1 MPRIRIFG
9 FIAVALA
16 LAGPLSAAELLP
28 LERIMADPAWI
39 GAPVENSY
47 WALDGRSVF
56 YRAKRDSSD
65 IKDLHRVTLSDGAD
79 HVVAAAEYAGI
90 DVDGAAYDRGRTRA
104 AFIRNGDVFVR
115 ILVSGP
121 LQQITRSGEAE
132 SGLQFSS
139 DDRAVQY
146 RRGTDWFSHDLATGL
161 DAPLQRVL
169 AGKDPN
175 DKKPTDTE
183 QMQLRLFDALRE
195 DRARREAARLHT
207 REQVRADST
216 RVPDAI
222 YLGEDVEIVSTALS
236 PSARWMLVTTTPK
249 GAEAGRVP
257 KMPKYVTE
265 SGYEET
271 EDVRPHVGRN
281 TPTPQTLWRV
291 DLESRTVLRLA
302 WNALPG
308 IHDDPLAAVR
318 AENEAAARARAEAV
332 APAAPAGIA
341 AKPAATAKP
350 AARAIRVINT
360 IFSRDGAQAAVVLR
374 AIDEKDRWIVTVE
387 RVAAKP
393 ALQHRLSDPAWINWS
408 FNELGW
414 MQDDR
419 TLWFLSEESGY
430 SHLYRK
436 ALDGKSVVLTS
447 GAFEMSDPLLSPDGK
462 WLYARG
468 NVQAPY
474 AYDVYRVPVSG
485 GALERVTQLDAVVK
499 FKLSPD
505 GAWVL
510 LEHSRPYVPMQLSV
524 APATAGG
531 AARSLTDTR
540 KPAYRAMTWNTP
552 QIVPVPSSQ
561 AKTLIWSRLYAP
573 ADGNG
578 KALRPIVIFVHGSG
592 YLQNTTLGYP
602 YYFREQMFHN
612 RLVQRGYLVLDMDYR
627 ASAGYGRDWRTAIY
641 RQMGTPELQDLKDGV
656 AWLVK
661 EQRGDPSRVGIYGG
675 SYGGFM
681 TLMALFRAPEVFRAG
696 AALRPVTD
704 WTTYNHW
711 YTSPILNTPQVDD
724 IAYRRSSPIE
734 YAAGLRGS
742 LLICHGML
750 DDNVLFQ
757 DSVRLLQRLIELH
770 KDDVE
775 LAPYPLERHA
785 FTHADSWLDE
795 FKRIDRLFESRLR

>member
-1 MPRIRIFG
+1 MPRIRICAL
-9 FIAVALA
+9 IAVALA
-16 LAGPLSAAELLP
+16 FAGPLSAAELLP

-39 GAPVENSY
+39 GAPVEDSY

-56 YRAKRDSSD
+56 YRLKRDSSE
-65 IKDLHRVTLSDGAD
+65 IKDLHRITLAEGTDQWVPPAELARIDADGA
-79 HVVAAAEYAGI
+79 V
-90 DVDGAAYDRGRTRA
+90 YDRARTRA
-104 AFIRNGDVFVR
+104 AFVRNGDLFVR
-115 ILVSGP
+115 TLASGA
-121 LQQITRSGEAE
+121 LQQVTRSGEWE
-132 SGLQFSS
+132 SGIQYSA
-139 DDRAVQY
+139 DDRALQY
-146 RRGTDWFSHDLATGL
+146 RRGNEWFTHDLASGL
-161 DAPLQRVL
+161 DAAVGKVV

-175 DKKPTDTE
+175 EKKPTDIE
-183 QMQLRLFDALRE
+183 QMQLRLFDTLRE
-195 DRARREAARLHT
+195 DRARREAGRLNA

-216 RVPDAI
+216 RVPDPI
-222 YLGEDVEIVSTALS
+222 YLGEDVEIVSTTLS
-236 PSARWMLVTTTPK
+236 PAGDWMLVVTSPK
-249 GAEAGRVP
+249 GFEAGRVP

-271 EDVRPHVGRN
+271 EDVRAHVGRN
-281 TPTPQTLWRV
+281 VPASQALWRV
-291 DLESRTVLRLA
+291 DLERRTVLRLP
-302 WNALPG
+302 WNVLPG
-308 IHDDPLAAVR
+308 ITDDPLAAVR
-318 AENEAAARARAEAV
+318 AENETAARARGETATP
-332 APAAPAGIA
+332 APTVGNGARAA
-341 AKPAATAKP
+341 AATP
-350 AARAIRVINT
+350 AERQIRVTNT
-360 IFSRDGAQAAVVLR
+360 VFSRDGAQAAVTLR
-374 AIDEKDRWIVTVE
+374 STDEKDRWIITVD
-387 RVAAKP
+387 RAAAKP
-393 ALQHRLSDPAWINWS
+393 AVQHRLTDPAWVNWS
-408 FNELGW
+408 FNQLGW
-414 MQDDR
+414 LPDDR
-419 TLWFLSEESGY
+419 TLWFLSEETGY
-430 SHLYRK
+430 SQLYRK
-436 ALDGKSVVLTS
+436 PLDGKLVTLTR
-447 GAFEMSDPLLSPDGK
+447 GAFELSDPVLSADGE

-474 AYDVYRVPVSG
+474 AYDVYRVPTRG
-485 GALERVTQLDAVVK
+485 GALERVTQLDAVEK

-505 GAWVL
+505 GTQLL

-524 APATAGG
+524 AATTAGSV
-531 AARSLTDTR
+531 ARALTDTR
-540 KPAYRAMTWNTP
+540 KPAYRAMTWVTP
-552 QIVPVPSSQ
+552 RVVPVPSSQ
-561 AKTLIWSRLYAP
+561 AKAPIWSRLYSP
-573 ADGNG
+573 AESNA
-578 KALRPIVIFVHGSG
+578 KALRPIVIFVHGAG

-602 YYFREQMFHN
+602 YYFREQLFHN

-627 ASAGYGRDWRTAIY
+627 ASEGYGRDWRTAIY

-661 EQRGDPSRVGIYGG
+661 EHHGDPARVGVYGG

-724 IAYRRSSPIE
+724 VAYRRSSPIE

-742 LLICHGML
+742 LLICHGMI

-775 LAPYPLERHA
+775 LASYPLERHS

>member
-1 MPRIRIFG
+1 MPRIRILG
-9 FIAVALA
+9 LITVALA
-16 LAGPLSAAELLP
+16 LASPLSAAELLP

-39 GAPVENSY
+39 GAPVEDSY

-56 YRAKRDSSD
+56 YRLKRDSSD
-65 IKDLHRVTLSDGAD
+65 LKDLHRVTLEDGAD
-79 HVVAAAEYAGI
+79 RVVAAAEFAGI
-90 DVDGAAYDRGRTRA
+90 DADGAVYDRDRTRA
-104 AFIRNGDVFVR
+104 AFVRNGDVFVR
-115 ILVSGP
+115 MLASGS
-121 LQQITRSGEAE
+121 LRQITRSVEAE
-132 SGLQFSS
+132 SRLQFSS
-139 DDRAVQY
+139 DDRSVQY
-146 RRGTDWFSHDLATGL
+146 RRGMDWFSQDLATGL
-161 DAPLQRVL
+161 DVPVGRVL

-175 DKKPTDTE
+175 DKKPSDIE
-183 QMQLRLFDALRE
+183 QTQLRLFDTLRG
-195 DRARREAARLHT
+195 DRAQREAARLYT
-207 REQVRADST
+207 GEQVRADST
-216 RVPDAI
+216 RAPEAI
-222 YLGEDVEIVSTALS
+222 YLGEDVEIVSTVLS

-271 EDVRPHVGRN
+271 EDVRSHVGRN
-281 TPTPQTLWRV
+281 TPTRQTLWRV
-291 DLESRTVLRLA
+291 DLESRTVLRLP

-318 AENEAAARARAEAV
+318 AENEAAARARGESV
-332 APAAPAGIA
+332 TPAAAGST
-341 AKPAATAKP
+341 AKPAATATP
-350 AARAIRVINT
+350 SERAIRVVNT
-360 IFSRDGAQAAVVLR
+360 VFSRDGAEAAVVLR
-374 AIDEKDRWIVTVE
+374 AMDEKDRWIVTVE

-393 ALQHRLSDPAWINWS
+393 GVQHRLSDPAWVNWS
-408 FNELGW
+408 FNDLGW

-436 ALDGKSVVLTS
+436 ALDGKAAALTR
-447 GAFEMSDPLLSPDGK
+447 GAFEMSAPVLSPDGK
-462 WLYARG
+462 WLYARS
-468 NVQAPY
+468 NVQTPY
-474 AYDVYRVPVSG
+474 AYDVYRVPVLG
-485 GALERVTQLDAVVK
+485 GAVERVTQLDAVEK

-505 GAWVL
+505 GTSVL
-510 LEHSRPYVPMQLSV
+510 LEHSRPYVPVQLSV
-524 APATAGG
+524 APATVGG

-540 KPAYRAMTWNTP
+540 KPAYRAMTWITP
-552 QIVPVPSSQ
+552 RIVPVPSSQ
-561 AKTLIWSRLYAP
+561 AMAPIWSRLYAP
-573 ADGNG
+573 ANGNG

-602 YYFREQMFHN
+602 EYFREQMFHN

-627 ASAGYGRDWRTAIY
+627 ASKGYGRDWRTAIY
-641 RQMGTPELQDLKDGV
+641 RQMGTPELQDLEDGV

-661 EQRGDPSRVGIYGG
+661 EHHGDPARVGIYGG

-742 LLICHGML
+742 LLICHGMI

-775 LAPYPLERHA
+775 LAPYPLERHS

>member
-1 MPRIRIFG
+1 MPRIPIFG
-9 FIAVALA
+9 LIGVALA
-16 LAGPLSAAELLP
+16 LASPLSAAELLP

-56 YRAKRDSSD
+56 YRVKRDSSD
-65 IKDLHRVTLSDGAD
+65 LKDLHRVTLTDGVDRVVLAAEWVAIDSDGA
-79 HVVAAAEYAGI
+79 V
-90 DVDGAAYDRGRTRA
+90 YDRGRTRA
-104 AFIRNGDVFVR
+104 AFVRNGDVFVR
-115 ILVSGP
+115 TLSSGA

-139 DDRAVQY
+139 DDRAVHY
-146 RRGTDWFSHDLATGL
+146 RRGADWFSHDLATGL
-161 DAPLQRVL
+161 DAPVARVL

-175 DKKPTDTE
+175 EKKPSDIE
-183 QMQLRLFDALRE
+183 QMQLRLFETLRE
-195 DRARREAARLHT
+195 DRARREAARLEI
-207 REQVRADST
+207 RELVRADST
-216 RVPDAI
+216 RAPDAI

-249 GAEAGRVP
+249 GADAGRVP

-271 EDVRPHVGRN
+271 EDVRAHVGRN
-281 TPTPQTLWRV
+281 TPTAQLLWRV
-291 DLESRTVLRLA
+291 DLERRTVLRLP

-308 IHDDPLAAVR
+308 INDDPLAAVR
-318 AENEAAARARAEAV
+318 AENEAAARARGETAT
-332 APAAPAGIA
+332 PAAAAGGP
-341 AKPAATAKP
+341 AKPAATATP
-350 AARAIRVINT
+350 AERAIRVINT
-360 IFSRDGAQAAVVLR
+360 VFSGDGAEAAVVLR
-374 AIDEKDRWIVTVE
+374 AMDEKDRWIVTVE
-387 RVAAKP
+387 RGAAKP
-393 ALQHRLSDPAWINWS
+393 AVQHRLSDPAWVNWS
-408 FNELGW
+408 FNDLGW

-430 SHLYRK
+430 SHLHRK
-436 ALDGKSVVLTS
+436 ALDGKSVALTS
-447 GAFEMSDPLLSPDGK
+447 GSFEMSGPVLSPDGK

-474 AYDVYRVPVSG
+474 AYDVYRVPVLG
-485 GALERVTQLDAVVK
+485 GAIERVTQLDAVEK

-505 GAWVL
+505 GTSVL

-524 APATAGG
+524 APAAVGS

-540 KPAYRAMTWNTP
+540 KPGYRAMTWITP
-552 QIVPVPSSQ
+552 RIVPVPSSQ
-561 AKTLIWSRLYAP
+561 AKAPIWSRLYAP

-578 KALRPIVIFVHGSG
+578 KALHPIVIFVHGAG

-602 YYFREQMFHN
+602 EYFREQMFHN
-612 RLVQRGYLVLDMDYR
+612 RLVQRGFLVLDMDYR
-627 ASAGYGRDWRTAIY
+627 ASKGYGRDWRTAIY
-641 RQMGTPELQDLKDGV
+641 RQMGTPELLDLKDGV

-661 EQRGDPSRVGIYGG
+661 EHHGDPARVGIYGG

-724 IAYRRSSPIE
+724 VAYRRSSPIE

-742 LLICHGML
+742 LLICHGMI

-770 KDDVE
+770 KDDIE
-775 LAPYPLERHA
+775 LAPYPLERHS